1 MTLKS
6 TSDIQ
11 ALKQSYRGYVRE
23 HLARIE
29 SKIDFGIPHELIRQ
43 ELAQEGFEGSLL
55 TFRDA
60 LSKARKWRDDK
71 SPRAS
76 KASAAKAQVT
86 PTSVTLAQSLEAAP
100 SVSGDLTIPT
110 ESYFARQSMLK
121 RKGTS
126 HDKP

>member
-1 MTLKS
+1 MTFKS
-6 TSDIQ
+6 KSESQ
-11 ALKQSYRGYVRE
+11 GLKQSYRGYVRE

-43 ELAQEGFEGSLL
+43 ELAREGFEGSLL

-60 LSKARKWRDDK
+60 LSKARKWRNDK
-71 SPRAS
+71 SSRDS
-76 KASAAKAQVT
+76 KVSAAKAQVT
-86 PTSVTLAQSLEAAP
+86 SENINLARSLAAAP
-100 SVSGDLTIPT
+100 INSGDSSVPT
-110 ESYFARQSMLK
+110 EKYFARQSMLK